1 MNNETIA
8 ENVPTFEIII
18 EREIAKYDLP
28 AAAIKKLEQEFMPLS
43 VKSLDDE
50 EGYAQVKEALR
61 FMVSK
66 RNEVEDK
73 RKELKADSLK
83 FGRAVDDE
91 AKRLTL
97 MLSPIELHLK
107 AEKDKIDSEKKRVA
121 EEEEARKQRVIVHR
135 HEMLVGVGMVILG
148 DIYYFENLITN
159 EKVQLH
165 KLNIETMDDND
176 FNEFVFNVGSIKVEV
191 DNYLREEKEKR
202 EREQQ
207 KIYEEQEVLRREQ
220 EAMRLQK
227 EAIDRE
233 MQAMINSRNQVRKDS
248 LLSLGIQYSEMTGF
262 YFYNGESIITHP
274 EVQSIDSFEWEE
286 RLNDIK
292 LKVDNLKIQEAEQ
305 KLERERV
312 MQEQIE
318 KLAEEQRL
326 AKEKAEADAIE
337 EQNRLEA
344 ERVQGLDD
352 VSKMAEY
359 CDKLLSTTRP
369 EMKTPKYKKEMKVLV
384 DMIASHI
391 KSNACD

>member
-107 AEKDKIDSEKKRVA
+107 AEKDKIDSEKKRIA
-121 EEEEARKQRVIVHR
+121 EEEEARKQKVIIER
-135 HEMLVGVGMVILG
+135 HQMLVGVGMVVLE
-148 DIYYFENLITN
+148 DIYYYENPITN
-159 EKVQLH
+159 EGFKLH
-165 KLNIETMDDND
+165 RLNIETMDDND
-176 FNEFVFNVGSIKVEV
+176 FNEFVFNMGKIKAEV
-191 DNYLREEKEKR
+191 DNTLREEKEKR

-207 KIYEEQEVLRREQ
+207 KIYEEQEALRREQ
-220 EAMRLQK
+220 ESMRLQK
-227 EAIDRE
+227 EAMDRE
-233 MQAMINSRNQVRKDS
+233 MQAIINSRTQVRKQS
-248 LLSLGIQYSEMTGF
+248 ILALGVEYSDLTGF
-262 YFYNGESIITHP
+262 YFFNGQSIITNN
-274 EVQSIDSFEWEE
+274 EVQSIDSLEWEQ
-286 RLNDIK
+286 RFDAIK
-292 LKVDNLKIQEAEQ
+292 LKVNNLIIQEAKD
-305 KLERERV
+305 KLENDRLMREQV
-312 MQEQIE
+312 E

-326 AKEKAEADAIE
+326 AKEKQEAEAIA

-344 ERVQGLDD
+344 ERVEGLSD
-352 VSKMAEY
+352 VAKMAEY
-359 CDKLLSTTRP
+359 CDKLLATARP
-369 EMKTPKYKKEMKVLV
+369 EMKTPKYKKEMRALL

>member
-1 MNNETIA
+1 
-8 ENVPTFEIII
+8 
-18 EREIAKYDLP
+18 
-28 AAAIKKLEQEFMPLS
+28 
-43 VKSLDDE
+43 
-50 EGYAQVKEALR
+50 
-61 FMVSK
+61 MVSK

-107 AEKDKIDSEKKRVA
+107 AEKDKIDSEKKRIA

-148 DIYYFENLITN
+148 DIYYFENVITN
-159 EKVQLH
+159 ENVQLH

-176 FNEFVFNVGSIKVEV
+176 FNEFVFNMGKVKAEV
-191 DNYLREEKEKR
+191 DNTLREEKEKR

-207 KIYEEQEVLRREQ
+207 KIYEEQEALRREQ

-227 EAIDRE
+227 EEMERE
-233 MQAMINSRNQVRKDS
+233 MQAIINSRTQVRKQS
-248 LLSLGIQYSEMTGF
+248 ILGLGVEYSDLTGF
-262 YFYNGESIITHP
+262 YFFNGQSIITNN
-274 EVQSIDSFEWEE
+274 EVQSIDSLEWEQ
-286 RLNDIK
+286 RFDAIK
-292 LKVDNLKIQEAEQ
+292 LKVNNLIIQEAKD
-305 KLERERV
+305 KLEHDRLMREQV
-312 MQEQIE
+312 E

-326 AKEKAEADAIE
+326 AKEKQEAEAIA

-344 ERVQGLDD
+344 ERVEGLSD
-352 VSKMAEY
+352 VAKMAEY
-359 CDKLLSTTRP
+359 CDKLLATARP
-369 EMKTPKYKKEMKVLV
+369 EMKTPKYKKEMRALL

>member
-18 EREIAKYDLP
+18 EREIAKYDLS

-107 AEKDKIDSEKKRVA
+107 AQKDKIDSEKKRIA

-148 DIYYFENLITN
+148 DIYYFDNLITN

-165 KLNIETMDDND
+165 KLNIETMEDND
-176 FNEFVFNVGSIKVEV
+176 FNEFVFNIGSIKIEV
-191 DNYLREEKEKR
+191 DNWLREEKEKR

-207 KIYEEQEVLRREQ
+207 KIYEEQEALRREQ

-227 EAIDRE
+227 EAMERE
-233 MQAMINSRNQVRKDS
+233 MQAIINSRTQVRKQS
-248 LLSLGIQYSEMTGF
+248 ILALGVEYSDLTGF
-262 YFYNGESIITHP
+262 YFFKGQSIITNN
-274 EVQSIDSFEWEE
+274 EVQSIDSLEWEQ
-286 RLNDIK
+286 RFDAIK
-292 LKVDNLKIQEAEQ
+292 LKVNNLIIKEAKDDLEHERLMQQKVDKLIEDN
-305 KLERERV
+305 
-312 MQEQIE
+312 
-318 KLAEEQRL
+318 RL
-326 AKEKAEADAIE
+326 AKEKQEAEAIA

-344 ERVQGLDD
+344 ERVEGLSD
-352 VSKMAEY
+352 VAKMAEY
-359 CDKLLSTTRP
+359 CDKLLATARP

>member
-1 MNNETIA
+1 MNNETIS

-50 EGYAQVKEALR
+50 DGYAQVKEALR

-91 AKRLTL
+91 AKRLTA
-97 MLSPIELHLK
+97 MLAPIELHLK
-107 AEKDKIDSEKKRVA
+107 AEKDKIDSEKKRIA
-121 EEEEARKQRVIVHR
+121 EEEEARKQRAIMQR
-135 HEMLVGVGMVILG
+135 HEMLVGAGMVILG
-148 DIYYFENLITN
+148 DIYNFENVITN
-159 EKVQLH
+159 ENVQLH

-176 FNEFVFNVGSIKVEV
+176 FNEFVFNVSNIKKEV
-191 DNYLREEKEKR
+191 DNHLKEEKEKR
-202 EREQQ
+202 EREQ
-207 KIYEEQEVLRREQ
+207 KRIYEEQQELRREQ
-220 EAMRLQK
+220 EAIRLQK
-227 EAIDRE
+227 QAMERE
-233 MQAMINSRNQVRKDS
+233 MQAMINSRTKVRKDS

-262 YFYNGESIITHP
+262 YFYNGKSIITHP
-274 EVQSIDSFEWEE
+274 EVQSIDSFEWDDTFY
-286 RLNDIK
+286 RIK
-292 LKVDNLKIQEAEQ
+292 LEVDVLRVEEFKENV
-305 KLERERV
+305 ERERL
-312 MQEQIE
+312 MQEKIE

-344 ERVQGLDD
+344 ERIQGLDD

-359 CDKLLSTTRP
+359 CDKLLATTRP

>member
-18 EREIAKYDLP
+18 EREIAKYDLS
-28 AAAIKKLEQEFMPLS
+28 ASAINQLEQEFMPLC
-43 VKSLDDE
+43 VRSLDDE

-107 AEKDKIDSEKKRVA
+107 AEKDKIDSEKKRIA

-135 HEMLVGVGMVILG
+135 HEMLVAVGMVILG
-148 DIYYFENLITN
+148 DIYYFENVITN
-159 EKVQLH
+159 ENVQLH

-176 FNEFVFNVGSIKVEV
+176 FNEFVFNMGKVKAEV
-191 DNYLREEKEKR
+191 DNTLREEKEKR

-207 KIYEEQEVLRREQ
+207 KIYEEQEALRREQ
-220 EAMRLQK
+220 EAIRLQK
-227 EAIDRE
+227 EAMEIE
-233 MQAMINSRNQVRKDS
+233 MQAILFSRNQVRKDS
-248 LLSLGIQYSEMTGF
+248 ILSLGVEYSNLTGF
-262 YFYNGESIITHP
+262 YFFKGQPIITNH
-274 EVQSIDSFEWEE
+274 EVQTIDSEDWGQKI
-286 RLNDIK
+286 DAIK
-292 LKVDNLKIQEAEQ
+292 LKVNNLIIQEAKDDLEHERLMKEQ
-305 KLERERV
+305 V
-312 MQEQIE
+312 E
-318 KLAEEQRL
+318 KLAEDNRL
-326 AKEKAEADAIE
+326 AKEKADAEAIE

-344 ERVQGLDD
+344 ERVHGLDD

-359 CDKLLSTTRP
+359 CDKLLATSRP
-369 EMKTPKYKKEMKVLV
+369 EMKTPKYKKEMRALL

>member
-28 AAAIKKLEQEFMPLS
+28 AAAIKKLEDEFMPLC
-43 VKSLDDE
+43 VRSLDDE

-91 AKRLTL
+91 AKRLTA

-107 AEKDKIDSEKKRVA
+107 AEKDKIDSEKKRIA
-121 EEEEARKQRVIVHR
+121 EEEEARKQKVIIER
-135 HEMLVGVGMVILG
+135 HQMLVGVGMVVLE
-148 DIYYFENLITN
+148 DIYYYENPITN
-159 EKVQLH
+159 EGFKLH
-165 KLNIETMDDND
+165 RLNIETMEDND
-176 FNEFVFNVGSIKVEV
+176 FNEFVFNMGKIKAEV
-191 DNYLREEKEKR
+191 DNTLREEKEKR

-207 KIYEEQEVLRREQ
+207 KIYEEQEALRREQ

-227 EAIDRE
+227 EAMERE
-233 MQAMINSRNQVRKDS
+233 MQAIINSRTQVRKQS
-248 LLSLGIQYSEMTGF
+248 ILALGVEYSDLTGF
-262 YFYNGESIITHP
+262 YFFNGQSIITNN
-274 EVQSIDSFEWEE
+274 EVQSIDSVEWEQ
-286 RLNDIK
+286 RFDAIK
-292 LKVDNLKIQEAEQ
+292 LKVNNLIVQEAKD
-305 KLERERV
+305 KLEHDRLMREQV
-312 MQEQIE
+312 E
-318 KLAEEQRL
+318 KLADEQRL
-326 AKEKAEADAIE
+326 AKEKQEAEAIA

-344 ERVQGLDD
+344 ERVEGLSD
-352 VSKMAEY
+352 VAKMAEY
-359 CDKLLSTTRP
+359 CDKLLATARP

>member
-1 MNNETIA
+1 MNNETIT

-28 AAAIKKLEQEFMPLS
+28 AAAIKKLEEEFMPLC
-43 VKSLDDE
+43 VRSLDDE

-107 AEKDKIDSEKKRVA
+107 AEKDKIDSEKKRIA

-165 KLNIETMDDND
+165 KLNIETMEDND
-176 FNEFVFNVGSIKVEV
+176 FNEFVFNIGSIKVEV
-191 DNYLREEKEKR
+191 DNYLKEEKEKR

-207 KIYEEQEVLRREQ
+207 KIYEEQEALRREQ
-220 EAMRLQK
+220 EAIRLQK
-227 EAIDRE
+227 EAMEIE
-233 MQAMINSRNQVRKDS
+233 MQAILFSRNHVRKDS
-248 LLSLGIQYSEMTGF
+248 ILSLGVECSNSTGF
-262 YFYNGESIITHP
+262 YFFKGQPIITNH
-274 EVQSIDSFEWEE
+274 EIQTIDSVDWGRKF
-286 RLNDIK
+286 DAIK
-292 LKVDNLKIQEAEQ
+292 LKVNNLIIQEEKDNIEHERLMREQ
-305 KLERERV
+305 V
-312 MQEQIE
+312 E

-326 AKEKAEADAIE
+326 AKEKQEAEAIA

-344 ERVQGLDD
+344 ERVEGLSD
-352 VSKMAEY
+352 VAKMAEY
-359 CDKLLSTTRP
+359 CDKLLATPRP
-369 EMKTPKYKKEMKVLV
+369 EMKTPKYKKEMRALL

>member
-107 AEKDKIDSEKKRVA
+107 AEKDKIDSEKKRIA
-121 EEEEARKQRVIVHR
+121 EEEEARKQRVIVQR

-148 DIYYFENLITN
+148 DIYYFENVITN
-159 EKVQLH
+159 ENVQLH

-176 FNEFVFNVGSIKVEV
+176 FNEFVFNMGKVKAEV
-191 DNYLREEKEKR
+191 DNTLREEKEKR

-207 KIYEEQEVLRREQ
+207 KIYEEQEALRIEQ
-220 EAMRLQK
+220 EAIRLQK
-227 EAIDRE
+227 EAMEIE
-233 MQAMINSRNQVRKDS
+233 MQAILFSRNQVRKDS
-248 LLSLGIQYSEMTGF
+248 ILSLGVEYSNLTGF
-262 YFYNGESIITHP
+262 YFFKGQPIITNY
-274 EVQSIDSFEWEE
+274 EVQSIDSVDWVQKF
-286 RLNDIK
+286 DAIK
-292 LKVDNLKIQEAEQ
+292 LKVNNLIIQEAKDDIEH
-305 KLERERV
+305 ERL
-312 MQEQIE
+312 MQEKVE
-318 KLAEEQRL
+318 KLAEEQIFT
-326 AKEKAEADAIE
+326 KEKQEAEAIA

-344 ERVQGLDD
+344 ERFEGLSD

>member
-1 MNNETIA
+1 MNNETITDS
-8 ENVPTFEIII
+8 VPTFEIII

-107 AEKDKIDSEKKRVA
+107 AEKDKIDSEKKRIA

-227 EAIDRE
+227 EAMDRE

-326 AKEKAEADAIE
+326 AKEKAEAEAIE

-359 CDKLLSTTRP
+359 CDKLLATTRP

>member
-1 MNNETIA
+1 MKNETIA

-18 EREIAKYDLP
+18 EREIAKYDLS

-91 AKRLTL
+91 AKRLTF

-107 AEKDKIDSEKKRVA
+107 AEKDKIDSEKKRIA

-135 HEMLVGVGMVILG
+135 HQMLVGVGMVVLE
-148 DIYYFENLITN
+148 DIYYYENPITN
-159 EKVQLH
+159 EGFKLH
-165 KLNIETMDDND
+165 RLNIETMDDND
-176 FNEFVFNVGSIKVEV
+176 FNEFVFNMGKIKAEV
-191 DNYLREEKEKR
+191 DNTLREEKEKR

-207 KIYEEQEVLRREQ
+207 KIYEQHEALRREQ
-220 EAMRLQK
+220 EAMMLQK
-227 EAIDRE
+227 EAMDRE
-233 MQAMINSRNQVRKDS
+233 MQAMINSRTKVRKDS
-248 LLSLGIQYSEMTGF
+248 ILSLGVQYSELTGF
-262 YFYNGESIITHP
+262 YFYNGKSIITHP
-274 EVQSIDSFEWEE
+274 EVQSIDSSEWE
-286 RLNDIK
+286 NTFWNIK
-292 LKVDNLKIQEAEQ
+292 LQVDILRNQEFEENV
-305 KLERERV
+305 ERERL
-312 MQEQIE
+312 MKEQVE

-326 AKEKAEADAIE
+326 AKEKQEEEAIA

-344 ERVQGLDD
+344 ERIEGLSD
-352 VSKMAEY
+352 VGKMAEY
-359 CDKLLSTTRP
+359 CDKLLATPRP
-369 EMKTPKYKKEMKVLV
+369 EMKTPKYKKEMRALL

>member
-28 AAAIKKLEQEFMPLS
+28 AAAIKKLEEEFMPLC
-43 VKSLDDE
+43 VRSLDDE

-83 FGRAVDDE
+83 FGRAVDEE

-107 AEKDKIDSEKKRVA
+107 AEKDKIDSEKKRIA
-121 EEEEARKQRVIVHR
+121 EEEEARKQKVIIER
-135 HEMLVGVGMVILG
+135 HQMLVGVGMVVLE
-148 DIYYFENLITN
+148 DIYYYENPITN
-159 EKVQLH
+159 KGTKLH
-165 KLNIETMDDND
+165 RLNIETMEDND
-176 FNEFVFNVGSIKVEV
+176 FNEFVFNMGKLKAEV
-191 DNYLREEKEKR
+191 DYTLREEKEKR

-207 KIYEEQEVLRREQ
+207 KIYEQQEALRREQ

-227 EAIDRE
+227 EAMDIE
-233 MQAMINSRNQVRKDS
+233 MQAMINSRTQVRKDS
-248 LLSLGIQYSEMTGF
+248 ILSLGVQYSELTGF
-262 YFYNGESIITHP
+262 YFYNGKSIITHP
-274 EVQSIDSFEWEE
+274 EVQSIDSSEWE
-286 RLNDIK
+286 NTFWNIK
-292 LKVDNLKIQEAEQ
+292 LQVDILRNQEFEENV
-305 KLERERV
+305 ERERL
-312 MQEQIE
+312 MKEQVE

-326 AKEKAEADAIE
+326 AKEKQEAEAIA

-344 ERVQGLDD
+344 ERIEGLSD
-352 VSKMAEY
+352 VGKMAEY
-359 CDKLLSTTRP
+359 CDKLLATPRP
-369 EMKTPKYKKEMKVLV
+369 EMKTPKYKKEMRALL

>member
-18 EREIAKYDLP
+18 EREIAKYDLS
-28 AAAIKKLEQEFMPLS
+28 AAAINQLEQEFMPLC
-43 VKSLDDE
+43 VRSLDDE

-107 AEKDKIDSEKKRVA
+107 AEKDKIDSEKKRIA

-148 DIYYFENLITN
+148 DIYYFENVITN
-159 EKVQLH
+159 ENVQLH

-176 FNEFVFNVGSIKVEV
+176 FNEFVFNMGKVKAEV
-191 DNYLREEKEKR
+191 DNTLREEKEKM

-207 KIYEEQEVLRREQ
+207 KIYEEQEALRREQ
-220 EAMRLQK
+220 EAIRLQK
-227 EAIDRE
+227 EAMEIE
-233 MQAMINSRNQVRKDS
+233 MQAILFSRNQVRKDS
-248 LLSLGIQYSEMTGF
+248 ILSLGVEYSNLTGF
-262 YFYNGESIITHP
+262 YFFKGKPIITNH
-274 EVQSIDSFEWEE
+274 EVQTIDSEDWGQKF
-286 RLNDIK
+286 DSIK
-292 LKVDNLKIQEAEQ
+292 LKVNNLIIQEAKDDIEH
-305 KLERERV
+305 ERL
-312 MQEQIE
+312 MQEKVD
-318 KLAEEQRL
+318 KLLEDNRL
-326 AKEKAEADAIE
+326 AKEKADAEAIE

-344 ERVQGLDD
+344 ERVHGLDD

-359 CDKLLSTTRP
+359 CDKLLATSRP
-369 EMKTPKYKKEMKVLV
+369 EMKTPKYKKEMRALL

>member
-107 AEKDKIDSEKKRVA
+107 AEKDKIDSEKKRIA
-121 EEEEARKQRVIVHR
+121 EEEEARKQRVIVQR

-148 DIYYFENLITN
+148 DIYYFENVITN
-159 EKVQLH
+159 ENVQLH

-176 FNEFVFNVGSIKVEV
+176 FNEFVFNMGKVKAEV
-191 DNYLREEKEKR
+191 DNTLREEKEKR

-207 KIYEEQEVLRREQ
+207 KIYEEQEALRIEQ
-220 EAMRLQK
+220 EAIRLQK
-227 EAIDRE
+227 EAMEIE
-233 MQAMINSRNQVRKDS
+233 MQAILFSRNQVRKDS
-248 LLSLGIQYSEMTGF
+248 ILSLGVEYSNLTGF
-262 YFYNGESIITHP
+262 YFFKGQPIITNY
-274 EVQSIDSFEWEE
+274 EVQSIDSVDWVQKF
-286 RLNDIK
+286 DAIK
-292 LKVDNLKIQEAEQ
+292 LKVNNLIIQEAKDDIEH
-305 KLERERV
+305 ERL
-312 MQEQIE
+312 MQEKVE
-318 KLAEEQRL
+318 KLAEEQIFT
-326 AKEKAEADAIE
+326 KEKQEAEAIA

>member
-28 AAAIKKLEQEFMPLS
+28 AAAIKKLEDEFMPLC
-43 VKSLDDE
+43 VRSLDDE

-91 AKRLTL
+91 AKRLTA

-107 AEKDKIDSEKKRVA
+107 AEKDKIDSEKKRIA
-121 EEEEARKQRVIVHR
+121 EEEEARKQKVIIER
-135 HEMLVGVGMVILG
+135 HQMLVGVGMVVLE
-148 DIYYFENLITN
+148 DIYYYENPITN
-159 EKVQLH
+159 EGFKLH
-165 KLNIETMDDND
+165 RLNIETMEDND
-176 FNEFVFNVGSIKVEV
+176 FNEFVFNMGKIKAEV
-191 DNYLREEKEKR
+191 DNTLREEKEKR

-207 KIYEEQEVLRREQ
+207 KIYEEQEALRREQ

-227 EAIDRE
+227 EAMERE
-233 MQAMINSRNQVRKDS
+233 MQAIINSRTQVRKQS
-248 LLSLGIQYSEMTGF
+248 ILALGVEYSDLTGF
-262 YFYNGESIITHP
+262 YFFNGQSIITNN
-274 EVQSIDSFEWEE
+274 EVQSIDSLEWEQ
-286 RLNDIK
+286 RFDAIK
-292 LKVDNLKIQEAEQ
+292 LKVNNLIIQEAKD
-305 KLERERV
+305 KLEHDRLMREQV
-312 MQEQIE
+312 E

-326 AKEKAEADAIE
+326 AKEKQEAEAIA
-337 EQNRLEA
+337 EQKRLEA
-344 ERVQGLDD
+344 ERIEGLSD
-352 VSKMAEY
+352 VAKMAEY
-359 CDKLLSTTRP
+359 CDKLLATPRP
-369 EMKTPKYKKEMKVLV
+369 EMKTPKYKKEMRALL

>member
-107 AEKDKIDSEKKRVA
+107 AEKDKIDSEKKRIA
-121 EEEEARKQRVIVHR
+121 EEEEARKQRVIVQR

-148 DIYYFENLITN
+148 DIYYFENVITN
-159 EKVQLH
+159 ENVQLH

-176 FNEFVFNVGSIKVEV
+176 FNEFVFNMGKVKAEV
-191 DNYLREEKEKR
+191 DNTLREEKEKR

-207 KIYEEQEVLRREQ
+207 KIYEEQEALRIEQ
-220 EAMRLQK
+220 EAIRLQK
-227 EAIDRE
+227 EAMEIE
-233 MQAMINSRNQVRKDS
+233 MQAILFSRNQVRKDS
-248 LLSLGIQYSEMTGF
+248 ILSLGVEYSNLTGF
-262 YFYNGESIITHP
+262 YFFKGQPIITNY
-274 EVQSIDSFEWEE
+274 EVQSIDSVDWVQKF
-286 RLNDIK
+286 DAIK
-292 LKVDNLKIQEAEQ
+292 LKVNNLIIQEAKDDIEH
-305 KLERERV
+305 ERL
-312 MQEQIE
+312 MQEKVD
-318 KLAEEQRL
+318 KLLEDNRL
-326 AKEKAEADAIE
+326 AKEKAEAEAIE

>member
-1 MNNETIA
+1 MKNETIV

-18 EREIAKYDLP
+18 EREITKYDLP
-28 AAAIKKLEQEFMPLS
+28 AAAIKQLEQEFMPLC
-43 VKSLDDE
+43 VRSLDDE

-83 FGRAVDDE
+83 FGRAVDEE
-91 AKRLTL
+91 AKRLTM

-107 AEKDKIDSEKKRVA
+107 AEKDKIDLEKKRIA
-121 EEEEARKQRVIVHR
+121 EEEEARKQKVIIER
-135 HEMLVGVGMVILG
+135 HQMLIEVGMVILR
-148 DIYYFENLITN
+148 DVYYYENPITY
-159 EKVQLH
+159 KCTKLH

-176 FNEFVFNVGSIKVEV
+176 FNEFVFNMRNLKAEV
-191 DNYLREEKEKR
+191 DNTLREEKEKR

-207 KIYEEQEVLRREQ
+207 KIYEEQEALRREQ

-227 EAIDRE
+227 EEMERE
-233 MQAMINSRNQVRKDS
+233 MQAIINSRTQVRKQS
-248 LLSLGIQYSEMTGF
+248 ILALGVEYSDLTGF
-262 YFYNGESIITHP
+262 YFFNGQSIITNN
-274 EVQSIDSFEWEE
+274 EVQSIDSLEWEQ
-286 RLNDIK
+286 RYDAIK
-292 LKVDNLKIQEAEQ
+292 LKVNNLIIQEAKD
-305 KLERERV
+305 KLEHDRLMREQV
-312 MQEQIE
+312 E

-326 AKEKAEADAIE
+326 AKEKEEAEAIA

-344 ERVQGLDD
+344 ERVEGLSD

-359 CDKLLSTTRP
+359 CDKLLATARP

>member
-28 AAAIKKLEQEFMPLS
+28 AAAIKKLEDEFMPLC
-43 VKSLDDE
+43 VRSLDDE

-107 AEKDKIDSEKKRVA
+107 AEKDKIDSEKKRIA
-121 EEEEARKQRVIVHR
+121 EQEEARKQRVIVHR
-135 HEMLVGVGMVILG
+135 HQMLVGVGMVVLE
-148 DIYYFENLITN
+148 DIYYYENPITN
-159 EKVQLH
+159 EGFKLH
-165 KLNIETMDDND
+165 RLNIETMDDND
-176 FNEFVFNVGSIKVEV
+176 FNEFVFNMGKIKAEV
-191 DNYLREEKEKR
+191 DNTLREEKEKR

-207 KIYEEQEVLRREQ
+207 KIYEQQEALRREQ
-220 EAMRLQK
+220 EAMMLQK
-227 EAIDRE
+227 EAMDRE
-233 MQAMINSRNQVRKDS
+233 MQAMINSRTKVRKDS
-248 LLSLGIQYSEMTGF
+248 ILSLGVQYSELTGF
-262 YFYNGESIITHP
+262 YFYNGKSIITHP
-274 EVQSIDSFEWEE
+274 EVQSIDSSEWE
-286 RLNDIK
+286 NTFWNIK
-292 LKVDNLKIQEAEQ
+292 LQVDILRNQEFEENV
-305 KLERERV
+305 ERERL
-312 MQEQIE
+312 MKEQVE

-326 AKEKAEADAIE
+326 AKEKQEAEAIA

-344 ERVQGLDD
+344 ERIEGLSD
-352 VSKMAEY
+352 VAKMAEY
-359 CDKLLSTTRP
+359 CDKLLATPRP
-369 EMKTPKYKKEMKVLV
+369 EMKTPKYKKEMRALL

>member
-28 AAAIKKLEQEFMPLS
+28 AAAIKKLEDEFMPLC
-43 VKSLDDE
+43 VRSLDDE

-91 AKRLTL
+91 AKRLTA
-97 MLSPIELHLK
+97 MLSPIEMHLK
-107 AEKDKIDSEKKRVA
+107 AEKDKIDSEKKRIA
-121 EEEEARKQRVIVHR
+121 EEEEARKQKVIIER
-135 HEMLVGVGMVILG
+135 HQMLVGVGMVVLE
-148 DIYYFENLITN
+148 DIYYYENPITN
-159 EKVQLH
+159 KGTKLH
-165 KLNIETMDDND
+165 RLNIETMEDND
-176 FNEFVFNVGSIKVEV
+176 FNEFVFNMGKIKAEV
-191 DNYLREEKEKR
+191 DNTLREEKEKR

-207 KIYEEQEVLRREQ
+207 KIYEEQEALRREQ

-227 EAIDRE
+227 EAMERE
-233 MQAMINSRNQVRKDS
+233 MQAIINSRTQVRKQS
-248 LLSLGIQYSEMTGF
+248 ILALGVEYSDLTGF
-262 YFYNGESIITHP
+262 YFFNGQSIITNN
-274 EVQSIDSFEWEE
+274 EVHSIDSLEWEQ
-286 RLNDIK
+286 RFDAIK
-292 LKVDNLKIQEAEQ
+292 LKVNNLIIQEAKE
-305 KLERERV
+305 KLEHDRLMREQV
-312 MQEQIE
+312 E

-326 AKEKAEADAIE
+326 AKEKQEAEAIA

-344 ERVQGLDD
+344 ERVEGLSD

-359 CDKLLSTTRP
+359 CDKLLATARP

>member
-107 AEKDKIDSEKKRVA
+107 AEKDKIDSEKKRIA
-121 EEEEARKQRVIVHR
+121 EEEEARKQKVIIER
-135 HEMLVGVGMVILG
+135 HQMLVGVGMVVLE
-148 DIYYFENLITN
+148 DIYYYENPITN
-159 EKVQLH
+159 KGTKLH
-165 KLNIETMDDND
+165 RLNIETMEDND
-176 FNEFVFNVGSIKVEV
+176 FNEFVFNMGKIKAEV
-191 DNYLREEKEKR
+191 DNTLREEKEKR

-207 KIYEEQEVLRREQ
+207 KIYEEQEALRREQ
-220 EAMRLQK
+220 ESMRLQK
-227 EAIDRE
+227 EAMDRE
-233 MQAMINSRNQVRKDS
+233 MQAIINSRTQVRKQS
-248 LLSLGIQYSEMTGF
+248 ILALGVEYSDLTGF
-262 YFYNGESIITHP
+262 YFFNGQSIITNN
-274 EVQSIDSFEWEE
+274 EVQSIDSLEWEQ
-286 RLNDIK
+286 RFDAIK
-292 LKVDNLKIQEAEQ
+292 LKVNNLIIQEAKD
-305 KLERERV
+305 KLENDRLMREQV
-312 MQEQIE
+312 E

-326 AKEKAEADAIE
+326 AKEKQEAEAIA

-344 ERVQGLDD
+344 ERVEGLSD
-352 VSKMAEY
+352 VAKMAEY
-359 CDKLLSTTRP
+359 CDKLLATARP
-369 EMKTPKYKKEMKVLV
+369 EMKTPKYKKEMRALL